1 MTRYYVVLCFV
12 LVSTLEGCN
21 TRTFQ
26 PTPISAETLPTASP
40 TSTLMPLPFPTDTPP
55 VDTPPT
61 DFNIDCLDILPTI
74 PPEIETSGIIV
85 LVEELPRRDAY
96 LLNIKTGSTI
106 LLPRLA
112 KESTTMFSVS
122 PDRQWLVYYAEGT
135 HLDNSRLIVVD
146 SSGGQVITKAAS
158 KFEWWGIDGWLNN
171 QEILIDKYQSLPHIS
186 LATPLP
192 ALAFNPFTG
201 VENDLAGNYPNMV
214 YLYPKFE
221 WKDFGFSATGY
232 DPTLNLVAYARNDG
246 YVILWDIQAS
256 REIAKLRGSASFG
269 NGPSWLPDGSQFI
282 IDSQPGSIPPEISN
296 EELYSVSRSG
306 KISRLTYLTNKFLE
320 VFISGYEWSPD
331 GNMIAFW
338 LATKPDIVTDPAGQ
352 NSLIDRLTVLDTKT
366 QLVTSYCL
374 GGESIISTPV
384 WSPDG
389 NQILIN
395 VRDGNSY
402 SSVFVDIEHKIA
414 AWVARNTIPVG
425 WMIEAP

>member
-1 MTRYYVVLCFV
+1 
-12 LVSTLEGCN
+12 
-21 TRTFQ
+21 
-26 PTPISAETLPTASP
+26 
-40 TSTLMPLPFPTDTPP
+40 MPLPFPI
-55 VDTPPT
+55 DTPPT

-74 PPEIETSGIIV
+74 PPEIEASGIIV
-85 LVEELPRRDAY
+85 LVEQSPRRDAY

-112 KESTTMFSVS
+112 NESTAMFSVS
-122 PDRQWLVYYAEGT
+122 PNRQWLAYYAEGT
-135 HLDNSRLIVVD
+135 QLDNSRLIVVD
-146 SSGGQVITKAAS
+146 SSGGQVITKTVS

-171 QEILIDKYQSLPHIS
+171 QEILIDKYQSLPNIS

-192 ALAFNPFTG
+192 ALVFNPFTG
-201 VENDLAGNYPNMV
+201 FENDLAGNYPNMV

-221 WKDFGFSATGY
+221 WKDFGFSAAGY
-232 DPTLNLVAYARNDG
+232 DPTLNLVAYARKDG

-256 REIAKLRGSASFG
+256 REISKLRGSASFG

-282 IDSQPGSIPPEISN
+282 IDSPAEGTSPEETWN
-296 EELYSVSRSG
+296 EEIYSVSRSG
-306 KISRLTYLTNKFLE
+306 KISRLTYLTNEFLD
-320 VFISGYEWSPD
+320 VSISGYEWSPD

-338 LATKPDIVTDPAGQ
+338 LATKPDIVTDPPSQ

-395 VRDGNSY
+395 VRDGNSF

-414 AWVARNTIPVG
+414 AWVARNAIPVG
-425 WMIEAP
+425 WMIETP